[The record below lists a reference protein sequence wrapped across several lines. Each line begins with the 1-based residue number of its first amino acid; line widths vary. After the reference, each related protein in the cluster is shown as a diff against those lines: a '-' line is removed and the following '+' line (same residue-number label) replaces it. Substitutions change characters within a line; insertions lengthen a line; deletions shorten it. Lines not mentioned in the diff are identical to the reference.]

1 MRASYF
7 VTAMLAAS
15 LLSCSSGEKIEPP
28 HTYQL
33 GDRVPVGHLI
43 YTVLEKDW
51 ANQFGQGTDARIPQ
65 NKFYQLKLTVVNSG
79 SRDVGDVIIPNTQL
93 VDDSG
98 TDYPEAA
105 DGEGV
110 KDWIG
115 NTRQVR
121 PNETLRGSLLFDVQ
135 PKHYKLRLYSEDE
148 KQIAFV
154 DLPLSFDSNTP
165 DAITDPDAVTRAIE
179 GSKKK

>member
-1 MRASYF
+1 MRASY
-7 VTAMLAAS
+7 VATAVLTAG

-33 GDRVPVGHLI
+33 GDRAPVGHLI
-43 YTVLEKDW
+43 YTVLEKQW
-51 ANQFGQGTDARIPQ
+51 ENQLGQGADARIPQ
-65 NKFYQLKLTVVNSG
+65 NKFYLLKLTVVNSG
-79 SRDVGDVIIPNTQL
+79 GGEVIIPNTIL
-93 VDDSG
+93 TDDAG
-98 TDYPEAA
+98 TDYPEAS

-121 PNETLRGSLLFDVQ
+121 PNETLQGSLLFDVQ
-135 PKHYKLRLYSEDE
+135 PKHYRLRVFSEDE
-148 KQIAFV
+148 KQMAFV
-154 DLPLSFDSNTP
+154 DIPLSFDSNAP
-165 DAITDPDAVTRAIE
+165 DMITDPDAVTRALE